1 MGQIFLAL
9 HFIPSGISGPRLTAL
24 ERAVD
29 EILGFQSF
37 EQQEPIDGE
46 YMNIRSSGSSV
57 GFLKLFLGVNLV
69 ERGVYLS
76 ILTSNFLVENCT
88 EIINSLVY
96 RQGNLLVLKKSVLA
110 SPSGKL

>member
-57 GFLKLFLGVNLV
+57 GFLKLFLRVNLF
-69 ERGVYLS
+69 EPDVYLS
-76 ILTSNFLVENCT
+76 ILIFFIEQLFLWKT
-88 EIINSLVY
+88 ALILSTRLF
-96 RQGNLLVLKKSVLA
+96 L
-110 SPSGKL
+110 GKETNWC